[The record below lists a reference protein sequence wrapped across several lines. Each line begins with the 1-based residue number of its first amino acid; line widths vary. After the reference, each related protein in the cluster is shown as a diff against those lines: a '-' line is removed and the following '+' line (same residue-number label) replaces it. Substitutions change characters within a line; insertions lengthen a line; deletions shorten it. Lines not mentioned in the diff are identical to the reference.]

1 MPYEEE
7 VKKLYARM
15 SEADKQ
21 TGDGQEITAYVYPP
35 ATVGVGDMMVDGDL
49 YDANDSLRH
58 ISEFKGKFILL
69 DFWSSGCGPCVE
81 SIPEMEKVMDLYKDK
96 MTVISISEDPKA
108 RWKEY
113 IKTKGIGG
121 NQWNELRKG
130 RTGLALNYQVRGIPH
145 YVLIAPDGKIQ
156 DLSLI
161 HISEPT
167 RRS

>member
-1 MPYEEE
+1 MDD
-7 VKKLYARM
+7 VLLVQAVLDLT
-15 SEADKQ
+15 SLGFGNSLAQ
-21 TGDGQEITAYVYPP
+21 
-35 ATVGVGDMMVDGDL
+35 VGSNGAGLDL

-113 IKTKGIGG
+113 IKTKGMGG

-156 DLSLI
+156 DVWSGYGAGSLLGQV
-161 HISEPT
+161 EKNLK
-167 RRS
+167 

>member
-1 MPYEEE
+1 MTDRRLQPRFFLPLRWE
-7 VKKLYARM
+7 L
-15 SEADKQ
+15 DI
-21 TGDGQEITAYVYPP
+21 D
-35 ATVGVGDMMVDGDL
+35 VDGDL
-49 YDANDSLRH
+49 YDVKGSLRH
-58 ISEFKGKFILL
+58 ISEFKGKFTC
-69 DFWSSGCGPCVE
+69 STSGVAGCSPCVE

-113 IKTKGIGG
+113 IKTKGMGG

-156 DLSLI
+156 DVWSGYGSGSLLGQV
-161 HISEPT
+161 EKNLK
-167 RRS
+167 

>member
-1 MPYEEE
+1 
-7 VKKLYARM
+7 
-15 SEADKQ
+15 
-21 TGDGQEITAYVYPP
+21 
-35 ATVGVGDMMVDGDL
+35 MMVDGDL

-113 IKTKGIGG
+113 IKTKGMGG

-156 DLSLI
+156 DVWSGYGSGSLLALHCSLTHCYADTCI
-161 HISEPT
+161 TDCNSASNYRYTVDKLHGFKYKLHH
-167 RRS
+167 